1 MILKSVIQCHAVKV
15 ATVTSNIERPT
26 SNKRTKV
33 GEVHMPVVLTGG
45 EEKG

>member
-26 SNKRTKV
+26 SNIEKNGESPHYFLLTIPV
-33 GEVHMPVVLTGG
+33 GEGV
-45 EEKG
+45 